1 MQRHRKHFHSPGSHS
16 TPARACPRTHA
27 APAAAAV
34 FTSTWL
40 GSVTMGMGEYI
51 IRRLPLVK
59 HIYSAAKQVGCSSAP
74 AASNAVSNA
83 VSHAVRNAGAAVVTD
98 QDSST
103 VQCWPWM
110 QLEQVAV

>member
-1 MQRHRKHFHSPGSHS
+1 MRGSYAGCPCHVQRHGRHFHPTNHLPAPSSM
-16 TPARACPRTHA
+16 PARSCPRPRA

-59 HIYSAAKQVGCSSAP
+59 HIYSAAKQVGCS
-74 AASNAVSNA
+74 AVPG
-83 VSHAVRNAGAAVVTD
+83 R
-98 QDSST
+98 
-103 VQCWPWM
+103 VQCSEPCSKKCRRSSGDT
-110 QLEQVAV
+110 